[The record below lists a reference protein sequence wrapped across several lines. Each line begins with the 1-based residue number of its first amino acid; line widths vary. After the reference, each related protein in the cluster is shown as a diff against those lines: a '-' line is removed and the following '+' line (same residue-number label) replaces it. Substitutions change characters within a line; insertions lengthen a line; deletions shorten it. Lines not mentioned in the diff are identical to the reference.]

1 MVVLASPQLCSGH
14 SGGMLPCS
22 AVLSAEPT
30 GAPFIGGGP
39 SSGWHVGFRER
50 GTWSG
55 KGSLEQAASKLFL
68 SFVYKRNNDKSP
80 HMSVNTM
87 CMFICD

>member
-1 MVVLASPQLCSGH
+1 MVVLASPQLRSGH
-14 SGGMLPCS
+14 SGGVRPCS
-22 AVLSAEPT
+22 AVLSAETT
-30 GAPFIGGGP
+30 GAPFMRGGP

-50 GTWSG
+50 RTWCG

-68 SFVYKRNNDKSP
+68 SIVYKRNNDKPP
-80 HMSVNTM
+80 HMSVNAM